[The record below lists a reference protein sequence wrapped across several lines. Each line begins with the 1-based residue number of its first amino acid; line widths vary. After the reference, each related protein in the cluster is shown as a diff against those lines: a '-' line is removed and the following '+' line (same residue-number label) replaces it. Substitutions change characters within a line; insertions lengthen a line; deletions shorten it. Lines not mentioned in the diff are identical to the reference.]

1 MSLTDPFNVA
11 DRAHVRRSRHN
22 GRVRISAKVDYA
34 MRALVELA
42 AADDRGR
49 PVTAER
55 LADAQ
60 GIPQKFLQNILLELR
75 RAGIVASH
83 RGPEGGHALA
93 RPADRITVADVVR
106 AVDGPLGAVAGRA
119 PEDMEYH
126 GSTMRLRDTWVAVR
140 ASVRGVLEGITLAD
154 IASDHLPDS
163 IASLLDGTDAW
174 VRR

>member
-1 MSLTDPFNVA
+1 
-11 DRAHVRRSRHN
+11 
-22 GRVRISAKVDYA
+22 VRISAKVDYA

-42 AADDRGR
+42 ASGDGA

-83 RGPEGGHALA
+83 
-93 RPADRITVADVVR
+93 
-106 AVDGPLGAVAGRA
+106 GPLGSVAGHA

-140 ASVRGVLEGITLAD
+140 ASVRRVLEGITLDD
-154 IASDHLPDS
+154 IASDHLPES
-163 IASLLDGTDAW
+163 IANLLDGSDAW

>member
-1 MSLTDPFNVA
+1 
-11 DRAHVRRSRHN
+11 
-22 GRVRISAKVDYA
+22 

-42 AADDRGR
+42 AAGGGR

-83 RGPEGGHALA
+83 RGPDGGHALA
-93 RPADRITVADVVR
+93 RAADKITVADVIR
-106 AVDGPLGAVAGRA
+106 AVDGPLGSVAGHA

-154 IASDHLPDS
+154 IASDHLPES
-163 IASLLDGTDAW
+163 ISSLLDGTDAW

>member
-1 MSLTDPFNVA
+1 MQ
-11 DRAHVRRSRHN
+11 RRRSCRRESGRHN
-22 GRVRISAKVDYA
+22 VGVRISAKVDYA

-42 AADDRGR
+42 AAGNVR

-93 RPADRITVADVVR
+93 RAADKITVADVIR
-106 AVDGPLGAVAGRA
+106 AVDGPLGSVAGHA
-119 PEDMEYH
+119 PEDMEYQ

-163 IASLLDGTDAW
+163 IGKLLDGNDAW

>member
-1 MSLTDPFNVA
+1 MSV
-11 DRAHVRRSRHN
+11 
-22 GRVRISAKVDYA
+22 VRISAKVDYA

-42 AADDRGR
+42 AGDDRGR

-83 RGPEGGHALA
+83 RGPDGGHALA
-93 RPADRITVADVVR
+93 RPADQITVADVIR
-106 AVDGPLGAVAGRA
+106 AVDGPLGSVAGHA

-163 IASLLDGTDAW
+163 ISRLLDGTDAW

>member
-1 MSLTDPFNVA
+1 
-11 DRAHVRRSRHN
+11 
-22 GRVRISAKVDYA
+22 

-42 AADDRGR
+42 AAGGGR

-55 LADAQ
+55 LAEAQ

-93 RPADRITVADVVR
+93 RPADSITVADVIR
-106 AVDGPLGAVAGRA
+106 AVDGPLGSVAGHA

-126 GSTMRLRDTWVAVR
+126 GHTMRLRDTWVAVR
-140 ASVRGVLEGITLAD
+140 ASVRGVLEGITLDD
-154 IASDHLPDS
+154 IASDHLPPS
-163 IASLLDGTDAW
+163 ISGLIDANDAW

>member
-1 MSLTDPFNVA
+1 
-11 DRAHVRRSRHN
+11 
-22 GRVRISAKVDYA
+22 VRISAKVDYA

-75 RAGIVASH
+75 RAGIVESH

-93 RPADRITVADVVR
+93 RPADKITVADVIR
-106 AVDGPLGAVAGRA
+106 AVDGPLGSVAGHA

-163 IASLLDGTDAW
+163 IAGLLDGTDAW

>member
-1 MSLTDPFNVA
+1 M
-11 DRAHVRRSRHN
+11 
-22 GRVRISAKVDYA
+22 RISAKVDYA

-42 AADDRGR
+42 AASDGR

-93 RPADRITVADVVR
+93 RPADTITVADVIR
-106 AVDGPLGAVAGRA
+106 AVDGPLGSVAGHA
-119 PEDMEYH
+119 PEDMEYQ

-140 ASVRGVLEGITLAD
+140 ASVRGVLEGITLDD

-163 IASLLDGTDAW
+163 ISRLLDGSDAW

>member
-1 MSLTDPFNVA
+1 MMCA
-11 DRAHVRRSRHN
+11 M
-22 GRVRISAKVDYA
+22 RISAKVDYA

-42 AADDRGR
+42 ANTGIG
-49 PVTAER
+49 PITSER
-55 LADAQ
+55 LAEAQ

-93 RPADRITVADVVR
+93 KPADKITVADVIR

-163 IASLLDGTDAW
+163 IGRLLEGTDAW
-174 VRR
+174 TRR

>member
-1 MSLTDPFNVA
+1 MQ
-11 DRAHVRRSRHN
+11 RRRSCRRESGRHN
-22 GRVRISAKVDYA
+22 VGVRISAKVDYA

-42 AADDRGR
+42 AAGNGR

-93 RPADRITVADVVR
+93 RAADKITVADVIR
-106 AVDGPLGAVAGRA
+106 AVDGPLG
-119 PEDMEYH
+119 
-126 GSTMRLRDTWVAVR
+126 
-140 ASVRGVLEGITLAD
+140 
-154 IASDHLPDS
+154 
-163 IASLLDGTDAW
+163 
-174 VRR
+174 

>member
-1 MSLTDPFNVA
+1 M
-11 DRAHVRRSRHN
+11 
-22 GRVRISAKVDYA
+22 RISAKVDYA

-42 AADDRGR
+42 ANGTGA
-49 PVTAER
+49 PVTSER

-93 RPADRITVADVVR
+93 KPADKITVADVIR
-106 AVDGPLGAVAGRA
+106 AVDGPLGA
-119 PEDMEYH
+119 
-126 GSTMRLRDTWVAVR
+126 VAVR

-163 IASLLDGTDAW
+163 IGRLLEGTDAW
-174 VRR
+174 TRR

>member
-1 MSLTDPFNVA
+1 MS
-11 DRAHVRRSRHN
+11 
-22 GRVRISAKVDYA
+22 GVRISAKVDYA

-75 RAGIVASH
+75 RAGIVASQ
-83 RGPEGGHALA
+83 RGPDGGHALA
-93 RPADRITVADVVR
+93 RPADRITVADVIR
-106 AVDGPLGAVAGRA
+106 AVDGPLGSVAGHA

-163 IASLLDGTDAW
+163 ISSLLDGTDAW